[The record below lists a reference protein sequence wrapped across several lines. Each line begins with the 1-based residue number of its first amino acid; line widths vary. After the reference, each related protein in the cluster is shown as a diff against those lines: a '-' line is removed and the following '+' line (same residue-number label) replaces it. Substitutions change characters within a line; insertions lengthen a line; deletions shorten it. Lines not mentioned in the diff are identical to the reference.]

1 MKQDESKDLKNQAT
15 KKKKNQYH
23 PAFCAAMELELRE
36 DKEHLTFEKE
46 YNLNTK
52 PNSIDFLVINVN
64 DSIKVKSD
72 LGAIFRK
79 HNLFEFKSP
88 KDTLDFKVYQRTMGY
103 AYLYAAYDEKKI
115 SEDDITISFIRNSY
129 PRNLIKWFG
138 ENGFEII
145 RYKSGIYHIKK
156 ANHID
161 MQIIVTKELADTYIW
176 INKLTSG
183 LEKKDLI
190 KINDE
195 AGKLKDEKDLLNA
208 ESVIDLSYKL
218 NVSEEY
224 VKEMNGMGY
233 IRDALK
239 DMAEDM
245 AKDMAKDMA
254 QDMAQ
259 DMAKKEVEEKT
270 RNLNNELKL
279 EKEKNSKLQKE
290 LDELKE
296 WAKKNMSKIA
306 AL

>member
-23 PAFCAAMELELRE
+23 PAFCATMELELRE
-36 DKEHLTFEKE
+36 DREHLTFEKE

-103 AYLYAAYDEKKI
+103 AYLYAAYDENRI
-115 SEDDITISFIRNSY
+115 SPDDVTISFLRDSY
-129 PRNLIKWFG
+129 PRKLMKWFG
-138 ENGFEII
+138 ENGFDII
-145 RYKSGIYHIKK
+145 RFKHGIYHIKR
-156 ANHID
+156 ANHMD
-161 MQIIVTKELADTYIW
+161 MQIIVTKELADTYVW

-195 AGKLKDEKDLLNA
+195 AGKLEDEKDLLNA

-218 NVSEEY
+218 NVSEDY

-239 DMAEDM
+239 DMA
-245 AKDMAKDMA
+245 

-259 DMAKKEVEEKT
+259 
-270 RNLNNELKL
+270 
-279 EKEKNSKLQKE
+279 
-290 LDELKE
+290 
-296 WAKKNMSKIA
+296 
-306 AL
+306 